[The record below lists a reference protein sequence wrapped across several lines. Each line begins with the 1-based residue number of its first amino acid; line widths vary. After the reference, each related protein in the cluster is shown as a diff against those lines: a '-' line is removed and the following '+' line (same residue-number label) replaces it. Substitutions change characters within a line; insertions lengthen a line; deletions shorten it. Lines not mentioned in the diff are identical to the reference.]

1 MASLDNPKV
10 AAILQ
15 DFEKALEDLTFN
27 SKPLIN
33 DLTMAAEKYKPIAKN
48 IVKKIEERVLEVASF
63 LSFKLFSFCSQSC
76 NFLCVWFALCILV
89 LCTYSAVLG
98 RNQHVLKAWI
108 HKSLPTLK
116 RNMIGSAAFS
126 PRQTMTIY

>member
-1 MASLDNPKV
+1 MASSDNPKV

-33 DLTMAAEKYKPIAKN
+33 DLTMAAEKYKPIAKS

-63 LSFKLFSFCSQSC
+63 LSFKLFSFCLLTPSC
-76 NFLCVWFALCILV
+76 NFLYV
-89 LCTYSAVLG
+89 
-98 RNQHVLKAWI
+98 
-108 HKSLPTLK
+108 
-116 RNMIGSAAFS
+116 
-126 PRQTMTIY
+126 